1 MRKSGN
7 FILPAIAA
15 LLLCVTRAIG
25 APQPAS
31 NDVNTVRAKY
41 EANVKGV
48 ELACAQQKTDAFVT
62 YGKSLDAKLKAMKQA
77 GDFDGYIAIEK
88 AKKEYAQNIV
98 IPELADVKNAVL
110 LEIVNQYYKS
120 VESADADKP
129 KKMAALQD
137 RYMGVLQDN
146 IKRLTMQDNLVDAGR
161 FAVELETIKAAR
173 AADAPPA
180 ASTKPENT
188 ATPETEKKMVMHETI
203 TTRIISTGSES
214 AKPGQTERTVVT
226 SISRPAG
233 HFGTPVPRISETYK
247 AKSSGALEL
256 WRPTA
261 IKVKNGDWATIK
273 VVSTAKN
280 TMVSFQRSDQRNRHD
295 AIVTFKTKGGE
306 SCAATEDKPGYF
318 HVTEDSELSC
328 LCMGDMDVVAS
339 ITTTS
344 GDPRESVWIP
354 DN

>member
-1 MRKSGN
+1 M
-7 FILPAIAA
+7 
-15 LLLCVTRAIG
+15 
-25 APQPAS
+25 
-31 NDVNTVRAKY
+31 
-41 EANVKGV
+41 KGV

-129 KKMAALQD
+129 RKMAALQD

-188 ATPETEKKMVMHETI
+188 ATPETEKRWSCMKPLQPASYPRV
-203 TTRIISTGSES
+203 RNQPSP
-214 AKPGQTERTVVT
+214 AKP
-226 SISRPAG
+226 SAP
-233 HFGTPVPRISETYK
+233 
-247 AKSSGALEL
+247 
-256 WRPTA
+256 W
-261 IKVKNGDWATIK
+261 
-273 VVSTAKN
+273 
-280 TMVSFQRSDQRNRHD
+280 
-295 AIVTFKTKGGE
+295 
-306 SCAATEDKPGYF
+306 
-318 HVTEDSELSC
+318 
-328 LCMGDMDVVAS
+328 
-339 ITTTS
+339 
-344 GDPRESVWIP
+344 
-354 DN
+354 